1 MNYQLV
7 VTRVAQVDAI
17 DICYWL
23 SDTTSVESGL
33 RWYAEY
39 EAAVDS
45 LQTLPLRCPLAR
57 DVQGERRAVR
67 QLLFGQYR
75 LLFAVEGN
83 VVTVLNVMHQKQQ
96 PRS

>member
-23 SDTTSVESGL
+23 SDTSIESGL

-45 LQTLPLRCPLAR
+45 LETFPLRCPLAR
-57 DVQGERRAVR
+57 DVQGERRDVR

-75 LLFAVEGN
+75 LLFAVEGQ

>member
-7 VTRVAQVDAI
+7 VTREAQVDAI
-17 DICYWL
+17 DICFWL
-23 SDTTSVESGL
+23 SETSVESGL
-33 RWYAEY
+33 RWYEKY

-45 LQTLPLRCPLAR
+45 LQTFPLRCPVAR
-57 DVQGERRAVR
+57 DVGGERREVR
-67 QLLFGQYR
+67 QLLFDQYR

-83 VVTVLNVMHQKQQ
+83 VVTVLNVMHQKQR